1 IAQVAR
7 MAAAI
12 AGARADL
19 LRDPDAVGY
28 FLNADLSPKALGT
41 TIKNPDYAATLKT
54 IASGG
59 ADAFYTGPI
68 AKSIVDKIAASTGVL
83 TGLLL
88 GLIGWRSRGEA
99 IAFGPHLC
107 LGAAVMV
114 FGEQTLRPLLYG

>member
-1 IAQVAR
+1 LTA
-7 MAAAI
+7 
-12 AGARADL
+12 L
-19 LRDPDAVGY
+19 PAVV
-28 FLNADLSPKALGT
+28 L
-41 TIKNPDYAATLKT
+41 
-54 IASGG
+54 
-59 ADAFYTGPI
+59 
-68 AKSIVDKIAASTGVL
+68 IAASTGVL

>member
-1 IAQVAR
+1 
-7 MAAAI
+7 MGAAA
-12 AGARADL
+12 
-19 LRDPDAVGY
+19 GY
-28 FLNADLSPKALGT
+28 GSLWLLNAVYRALRGT
-41 TIKNPDYAATLKT
+41 DGMGAGDFKLLAA
-54 IASGG
+54 IG
-59 ADAFYTGPI
+59 AWLGLTALP
-68 AKSIVDKIAASTGVL
+68 AVVLIAASTGVL